1 MSGPVKRKI
10 PQLAHARRE
19 HAHQAA
25 RFGFTNSHKAGSFTQ
40 ALRFR
45 GYAMNDETDSLFGLS
60 RRQFLASS
68 LGASALAAADRAI
81 AQAQAEGQPVAP
93 PTGQSTPKPAVEGWT
108 VGPFDSM
115 RDYMRELDRRGLV
128 LKVRNI
134 DLDAYHGTALMY
146 RLIDRFGMYEAPA
159 LLMENV
165 KIGGKW
171 MKGPVVSNHYGHWDT
186 ECLVFGMNP
195 VVGNPFATYYKAMA
209 RAESILEKGVFPQQ
223 AYAEVERR
231 KAPVKE
237 IVLRGDAIDL
247 RSFPFVWSNPGDSAR
262 YVNSGS
268 VHTED
273 VELGKNFGTYR
284 CEIKGRRTLGVNPEP
299 GQSGWKMFMKKKER
313 GDKMAQVAI
322 VLGQDPIMWVV
333 SSSKLARGK
342 TDEYRMVSAIRGKP
356 IELIK
361 CETMDMLIPAH
372 AEMVIE
378 GEVPLDQPMQPE
390 GPFGEMYGYMGAK
403 KDENFWMN
411 VTCVTHRKNPWIANI
426 YTGVTRGF
434 PTAPLEQLSLTTM
447 KRFVPNV
454 KMIHTPV
461 ESTGIT
467 IVSFEKKK
475 PGEALEIGKRIA
487 EIVGIAKVIVMVD
500 TDIEPLDRVQVMH
513 TIGSRWQPKPATLII
528 PEARGMPL
536 DPSLTNKPMTSKIV
550 IDATR
555 QWPEEGGPPSYQ
567 ALNRAMLQEQAPD
580 AFATVDAEWRRL
592 VGNWRPPGR

>member
-1 MSGPVKRKI
+1 MS
-10 PQLAHARRE
+10 QD
-19 HAHQAA
+19 
-25 RFGFTNSHKAGSFTQ
+25 N
-40 ALRFR
+40 
-45 GYAMNDETDSLFGLS
+45 DSLFGLS
-60 RRQFLASS
+60 RRRFLTSS
-68 LGASALAAADRAI
+68 FGAGALAAADAALAR
-81 AQAQAEGQPVAP
+81 AQAEGQAAAAAP
-93 PTGQSTPKPAVEGWT
+93 AAPKAPVEGWT
-108 VGPFDSM
+108 FGPFDSM
-115 RDYMRELDRRGLV
+115 RDYLRELDRRGLL
-128 LKVRNI
+128 LKVRNL
-134 DLDAYHGTALMY
+134 DLDAYEGTALTY

-159 LLMENV
+159 LYMENV
-165 KIGGKW
+165 KIAGKW
-171 MKGPVVSNHYGHWDT
+171 MRGPVVSNHYGHWDT
-186 ECLVFGMNP
+186 ECIAFGMNP
-195 VVGNPFATYYKAMA
+195 VPGDHFATYYKAMA
-209 RAESILEKGVFPQQ
+209 RVESILEKGVFPQE
-223 AYAEVERR
+223 AYAEVDRG

-247 RSFPFVWSNPGDSAR
+247 REFPFVWSNPGDSGR

-268 VHTED
+268 IHTED

-284 CEIKGRRTLGVNPEP
+284 CEIKGPRMLGVNPEP

-313 GDKMAQVAI
+313 GDRVAQVSI

-356 IELIK
+356 IELVK
-361 CETMDMLIPAH
+361 SETNDMLVPAH
-372 AEMVIE
+372 AEMIIE
-378 GEVPLDQPMQPE
+378 GEVPLDQPMKPE
-390 GPFGEMYGYMGAK
+390 GPFGEMYGYVGAK

-434 PTAPLEQLSLTTM
+434 PTAPLEQLALTTM

-454 KMIHTPV
+454 KMMHTPV

-467 IVSFEKKK
+467 IVSFDKKK
-475 PGEALEIGKRIA
+475 PGEALEIGKRVA
-487 EIVGIAKVIVMVD
+487 DIVGIAKIVVMVD

-536 DPSLTNKPMTSKIV
+536 DPSLTNRPMTSKIV

-555 QWPEEGGPPSYQ
+555 QWPEEGGPAVYQ
-567 ALNRAMLQEQAPD
+567 PLNRAELVSQAPD
-580 AFATVDAEWRRL
+580 SFARIDAQWSKL
-592 VGNWRPPGR
+592 VGRWRPPGR